1 MECVLEW
8 CVESSAETE
17 FDMRRKHIVLLL
29 LIAHVAVFFS
39 LAVVF
44 RESSDKCT
52 IRLDLFNG
60 LLNPGPDGYRD
71 LILNIVCFIPLGVLV
86 GLLFKRYRLAKT
98 LLAGLL
104 VSLTI
109 ELSQLIWHRGV
120 FDVNDLFN
128 NALGALIGGVF
139 AVGIMRFDYSRH

>member
-1 MECVLEW
+1 
-8 CVESSAETE
+8 
-17 FDMRRKHIVLLL
+17 MRKKHIVILS
-29 LIAHVAVFFS
+29 LIAYVAVFFS
-39 LAVVF
+39 VAVLF

-86 GLLFKRYRLAKT
+86 GLLFKRYRLAKA

-139 AVGIMRFDYSRH
+139 AVGIMRFDYSR

>member
-1 MECVLEW
+1 
-8 CVESSAETE
+8 
-17 FDMRRKHIVLLL
+17 MRRKHIVLLL

-86 GLLFKRYRLAKT
+86 GLLLEKYRWVNA

-139 AVGIMRFDYSRH
+139 VRGGDYEV

>member
-1 MECVLEW
+1 M
-8 CVESSAETE
+8 
-17 FDMRRKHIVLLL
+17 
-29 LIAHVAVFFS
+29 
-39 LAVVF
+39 VF
-44 RESSDKCT
+44 RESSDKCI
-52 IRLDLFNG
+52 IRLDLFND

-71 LILNIVCFIPLGVLV
+71 IILNIVCFIPVGLLV
-86 GLLFKRYRLAKT
+86 GLLSEKYRWVKALF
-98 LLAGLL
+98 AGLL

-139 AVGIMRFDYSRH
+139 AVGL

>member
-1 MECVLEW
+1 
-8 CVESSAETE
+8 
-17 FDMRRKHIVLLL
+17 MRKKHIVILS
-29 LIAHVAVFFS
+29 LIAYVAVFFS
-39 LAVVF
+39 VAVFF

-52 IRLDLFNG
+52 IRLDLFNDI
-60 LLNPGPDGYRD
+60 LNSSPDDYRD

-98 LLAGLL
+98 LLVGLL

-109 ELSQLIWHRGV
+109 EFSQLIWHRGV

-139 AVGIMRFDYSRH
+139 AVGL